1 MCFPQ
6 FKIIDMIHRCPS
18 IIVYSR
24 FVAREEVLVHSGC
37 PILISFWVMNL
48 VPVFSQTVSLP
59 VPPTNCWFS
68 INRYRIPIGCES

>member
-1 MCFPQ
+1 MRFPQ

-18 IIVYSR
+18 IILYSR

-48 VPVFSQTVSLP
+48 VPVFSQTVSTASPSNQLLGF
-59 VPPTNCWFS
+59 N
-68 INRYRIPIGCES
+68 